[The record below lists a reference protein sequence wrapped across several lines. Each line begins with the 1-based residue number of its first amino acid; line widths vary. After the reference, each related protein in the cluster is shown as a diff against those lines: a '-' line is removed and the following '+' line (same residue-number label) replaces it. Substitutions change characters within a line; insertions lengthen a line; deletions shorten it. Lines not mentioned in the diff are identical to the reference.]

1 MTSPNGPGGATR
13 RPLPSS
19 WAKAADDA
27 VRREH
32 EERQARVDKAQQGGW
47 VIWYD
52 AERLAYCGAREMV
65 TGRSVDAVLS
75 QIEELP

>member
-1 MTSPNGPGGATR
+1 MTSPSAPGGASR
-13 RPLPSS
+13 RPLPPS
-19 WAKAADDA
+19 WAKAADEA

-32 EERQARVDKAQQGGW
+32 EEQQARVDKAQQAGW

-52 AERLAYCGAREMV
+52 MERLAYCGAREMV